1 MSARKVQLKD
11 NSGNKAYPVT
21 SSACVGMSDGSGSL
35 DKKIAGIISNSGYV
49 ACTTAANTV
58 AKTVTQANFSLST
71 NCRLIVKMTNYNTAA
86 SPTLNVNNTGA
97 KPLYYNGE
105 IASADNTWEAG
116 EVLDVYYD
124 GTNYRAS
131 NVQGGSG
138 KAEKVTFNNIG
149 SGLEAEDVQAAIE
162 ELAVKGNEQVAS
174 TNYLVCSTG
183 AGTAAKTISNPG
195 FVLTTGCRLIVKMNN
210 ANTAATATLNVNNTG
225 AKSLY
230 YNEEAVSSGNSWD
243 SGEVLDVYYDGTNYR
258 ASNMKGSSGG
268 NVILTWNT
276 DVATTRK
283 GVKQNKRKAGLII
296 SYNHPD
302 NGWINE
308 QYVGTLFTDTNWAND
323 ANWEKI
329 TKKTED
335 FLTNKIDSL
344 NNSLEA
350 SKQDRLTAGKHIIID
365 PETNIISSDAADV
378 VQEKG
383 TGVSLVMS
391 QKAVSEELDALNE
404 RVTAQK
410 SEVDAAKDMAIEA
423 ISEEKQEA
431 ISDFSSQRVTPEMLS
446 ETTLQLINSSG
457 GGTINNAADDEDL
470 YSTGGDT
477 SVIKFKD
484 KAYNPT
490 LFSGLATHILRK
502 NIAGSKNVLT
512 QEMVKEANTIY
523 EVRYDYDLNGA
534 TIVMPANCV
543 LKFNGGSLSNGTI
556 IGSNTSIQAEKV
568 RIFKNITFESEEDEL
583 QYKSTF
589 NLNVIPPEWFGAVA
603 GHTLGRGM
611 NETATWIV
619 HGNGT
624 NDLDYIPDS
633 SDAINSA
640 LVLSRLSGGKA
651 WLTGLIYRIDKTVVI
666 GTCATLHIGNNSAIA
681 AIMNGTGIMQGE
693 DERRYALKYDEYFP
707 TSSMAIAINM
717 DGYSARIEGHGQ
729 LLLQG
734 STYTIGVYIPGRYYS
749 STDMTTNPYVDI
761 RVISGLRN
769 QTAPDP
775 EDTMGY
781 GTPTEETVGDYYF
794 DKTNRIVYRKVKDA
808 WQQWKNAWCFYNT
821 SLRIDVTQSGS
832 DYRIVNADINI
843 WDIFGFRGIEII
855 QSGSCWCN
863 DCIWHGTVSNKCSNY
878 VSVFGTNIAQHDMTA
893 MNYQCGTENNK
904 NSMICYCEAHGIQLG
919 RVWDIDADAIRYVM
933 TETSYNNTAQWVSS
947 HKNVLDYGTNNKIF
961 NYIYDPNSI
970 QNVCASQYYNLWEN
984 KTPMYTRNGAGF
996 GMNVFNEYKAD
1007 PNDYVIDIWSKN
1019 KYEIGMFNDDPASYT
1034 TVVDTNAGIYAS
1046 AIPVLWDGGLNPIN
1060 HTNHLVIFI
1069 DYAINDLE
1077 NEDNSFKMWITYG
1090 NNVSETIELKPA
1102 KSNMGKRRMRVRKV
1116 IGNLFNNTY
1125 IKLQSTHIFFYAL
1138 SDAPNQSLKIFRLK
1152 VLLDGQAIGTSY
1164 VNSDKYGLYNMK
1176 PDASQPGSTYFCT
1189 DYFDFLVNKG
1199 DKDTVVYESVNA
1211 KMSVKHDDTELIVSN
1226 LIPNVWHIW
1235 GTIDKLQVNS
1245 LRNLS
1250 EKSIDEY
1257 NIQFTASGNFTTLR
1271 LPSSVKWLG
1280 ESTIEKGNTYQI
1292 HIVNGFAH
1300 KVG

>member
-1 MSARKVQLKD
+1 MAARKVQLKD

-35 DKKIAGIISNSGYV
+35 DEKISGIISNSGYV
-49 ACTTAANTV
+49 TCTAAAGTA
-58 AKTVTQANFSLST
+58 AKTVTQAGFALST
-71 NCRLIVKMTNYNTAA
+71 NCRLIIRMTNYNTAA
-86 SPTLNVNNTGA
+86 NPTLNVNNTGA

-105 IASADNTWEAG
+105 KASADNT
-116 EVLDVYYD
+116 
-124 GTNYRAS
+124 
-131 NVQGGSG
+131 
-138 KAEKVTFNNIG
+138 
-149 SGLEAEDVQAAIE
+149 
-162 ELAVKGNEQVAS
+162 
-174 TNYLVCSTG
+174 
-183 AGTAAKTISNPG
+183 
-195 FVLTTGCRLIVKMNN
+195 
-210 ANTAATATLNVNNTG
+210 
-225 AKSLY
+225 
-230 YNEEAVSSGNSWD
+230 WD

-258 ASNMKGSSGG
+258 ASNMKGSAGG

-276 DVATTRK
+276 DIATTRK
-283 GVKQNKRKAGLII
+283 TVKQNKRKAGLII

-335 FLTNKIDSL
+335 FLTNKINSL

-350 SKQDRLTAGKHIIID
+350 SKQDILAAGKHIIID

-431 ISDFSSQRVTPEMLS
+431 ISNFSSQRVTPEMLS

-484 KAYNPT
+484 KAYNPA

-502 NIAGSKNVLT
+502 NIVGSKNVLT
-512 QEMVKEANTIY
+512 QEMVQEANTIY

-543 LKFNGGSLSNGTI
+543 LKFNGGSLSNGAI

-611 NETATWIV
+611 NETANWIV
-619 HGNGT
+619 HPDGT

-640 LVLSRLSGGKA
+640 LTLSRLSGGKA
-651 WLTGLIYRIDKTVVI
+651 YLSGLIYRIDKTVVI
-666 GTCATLHIGNNSAIA
+666 GTCATLYIGNNSAIA
-681 AIMNGTGIMQGE
+681 SIMNGTGIMPEEEEQ
-693 DERRYALKYDEYFP
+693 RYALRYDEYFP
-707 TSSMAIAINM
+707 TSSMAIAIKM

-781 GTPTEETVGDYYF
+781 GAPTEETAGDYYF
-794 DKTNRIVYRKVKDA
+794 DKTNRVVYRKVNGA
-808 WQQWKNAWCFYNT
+808 WQSWKNAWCFYNT

-893 MNYQCGTENNK
+893 MNYQCGVENNK
-904 NSMICYCEAHGIQLG
+904 NSMICYCEAHTIKLG
-919 RVWDIDADAIRYVM
+919 RAWDMDADTIRYVM
-933 TETSYNNTAQWVSS
+933 TETSHDNTAQWVASR
-947 HKNVLDYGTNNKIF
+947 KNVLDYGTNNKIF
-961 NYIYDPNSI
+961 AYTYDPNSI

-984 KTPMYTRNGAGF
+984 KTPMYTRNGGGF
-996 GMNVFNEYKAD
+996 GMNVFKEYKAD
-1007 PNDYVIDIWSKN
+1007 PNDYVVDVWSKN

-1034 TVVDTNAGIYAS
+1034 TVVDTNASIYAS
-1046 AIPVLWDGGLNPIN
+1046 VIPILWHGNLTPFQYKNHVVL
-1060 HTNHLVIFI
+1060 FI

-1077 NEDNSFKMWITYG
+1077 NGDNSFKMWIKYG
-1090 NNVSETIELKPA
+1090 NQVFEEVELKPG
-1102 KSNMGKRRMRVRKV
+1102 KSNIFNGKYMRVQKV
-1116 IGNLFNNTY
+1116 IDNLFNNTNPNLHGAGIY
-1125 IKLQSTHIFFYAL
+1125 FYAL

-1152 VLLDGQAIGTSY
+1152 ILLDGLAIDTSFM
-1164 VNSDKYGLYNMK
+1164 NSDKYGLYDNK

-1189 DYFDFLVNKG
+1189 DYYDLLVNKG
-1199 DKDTVVYESVNA
+1199 NKNSVMYESVNA
-1211 KMSVKHDDTELIVSN
+1211 KMSVNHEDTELTVSN

-1235 GTIDKLQVNS
+1235 GTIDRLQVNS
-1245 LRNLS
+1245 LRSFS

-1257 NIQFTASGNFTTLR
+1257 HIQFTTSESFTTLR

-1280 ESTIEKGNTYQI
+1280 DSTIEKGNTYQI